1 MTLKVQ
7 ANGQITIPP
16 RLRSKIGIKEGVVLD
31 AKVSSGTL
39 VLTPT
44 APVVEDD
51 EYTPEQRRFIDQRL
65 AEADEDRKNGRV
77 YGPFTGPE
85 AVRFLKKEIKA
96 RQKQS
101 E

>member
-16 RLRSKIGIKEGVVLD
+16 RLRSKVGIKAGVVLD

-39 VLTPT
+39 ILKPKD
-44 APVVEDD
+44 PVVEDD
-51 EYTPEQRRFIDQRL
+51 EYTPEQRRYIEQRF

-85 AVRFLKKEIKA
+85 AVKFLKRELKA
-96 RQKQS
+96 RAKQQK
-101 E
+101 